1 MKLYALTA
9 AFRKARLYSYLHEL
23 YFLARAPASYPVCVW
38 TPSLVP
44 QIKQVEI
51 YIHVSNQA
59 GSNALNYITW
69 LQNRWPWAI
78 SISLGFPYFPW
89 VAWKWLKSYC
99 CGVDVGGGGPT
110 NYFIPAIYLIVL
122 YYMLYTL
129 NSSWSWVG
137 LWQCCVICPTIY
149 SFRLFFANYMH
160 FVPFSRLIILL
171 NLFYDISKR

>member
-78 SISLGFPYFPW
+78 GLPGSDLKVTVVGWMWVVVGRPITLSLPSTTLFCTTCFTLSTQVEVELGCDNVVLSALLFTHFDYF
-89 VAWKWLKSYC
+89 L
-99 CGVDVGGGGPT
+99 
-110 NYFIPAIYLIVL
+110 
-122 YYMLYTL
+122 
-129 NSSWSWVG
+129 
-137 LWQCCVICPTIY
+137 
-149 SFRLFFANYMH
+149 
-160 FVPFSRLIILL
+160 LIICILYHL
-171 NLFYDISKR
+171 VG

>member
-23 YFLARAPASYPVCVW
+23 YFLARAPASYPVCVR

-89 VAWKWLKSYC
+89 VAWKWLKSLC
-99 CGVDVGGGGPT
+99 CGVDVVVVGRPITLSLPSTTLFCTTTCFTLSTQVEVKLGCD
-110 NYFIPAIYLIVL
+110 NVVL
-122 YYMLYTL
+122 SAL
-129 NSSWSWVG
+129 
-137 LWQCCVICPTIY
+137 
-149 SFRLFFANYMH
+149 LFTH
-160 FVPFSRLIILL
+160 
-171 NLFYDISKR
+171 